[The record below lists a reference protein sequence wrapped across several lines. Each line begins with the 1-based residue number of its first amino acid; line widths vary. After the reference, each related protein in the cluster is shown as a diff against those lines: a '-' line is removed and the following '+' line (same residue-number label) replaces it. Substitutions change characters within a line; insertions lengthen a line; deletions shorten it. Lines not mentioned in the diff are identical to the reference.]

1 MQELDALAKIV
12 WEDPKTK
19 ERREFVLQV
28 GATATIGRSSTNDIH
43 IPEQHVSR
51 QHAVINYRDGIFMVN
66 DSGSANGTFVNDQQ
80 ITEPYPLMAG
90 DDIRLYVPILKFA
103 AADEQD
109 VKMAEETG
117 RFISVKLTDEKAVF
131 IVANGPQEGQ
141 TIPLLLDEL
150 KVGRA
155 TVNATWEIA
164 LQDPTVSRPHA
175 KLKHE
180 DKKWTLYDLGS
191 SNGTSINNEL
201 IDANG
206 RELMDGD
213 MISFGASIVIFR
225 VGMEAPKV
233 TPAGETDD
241 TVIE

>member
-117 RFISVKLTDEKAVF
+117 RFISVKLTDEKAAF

-150 KVGRA
+150 QVGRA

-175 KLKHE
+175 KLRHE

-201 IDANG
+201 VDATG